1 MYSSMY
7 HQDTTEKNGKPKD
20 EAVFIGRVNKS
31 GEAPPKGKQLTG
43 EMHAMT
49 VMISIL

>member
-7 HQDTTEKNGKPKD
+7 HQDTSEKNGKPKD

-31 GEAPPKGKQLTG
+31 GEAPPKQVMLTG
-43 EMHAMT
+43 VPMHGT
-49 VMISIL
+49 L